1 MPQQLSLFTSIPTDD
16 LKITLHTLSLLTG
29 MPPSPLLEHSLIWEP
44 RHTYRPVLAAGQVNQ
59 IEQYR
64 IRATC
69 DLTLLS
75 VDVPDALKSA
85 PSDYMLAKEKEI
97 LMKAVILSYIDPNP
111 ETQDLLSKR
120 EWNLHIAELPEAG
133 KRSVISQSILSA
145 QPQVGNNPFEFLDKL
160 GYMYKHEYWIK
171 GYMYVYNNIVINIFR
186 LCAYQGNNLNTKNTN
201 IQDEQQQS
209 QPTANFLSQKD
220 ILNMELPSLEAL
232 ENLRLLDG
240 TGRWTVQTFINVDSV
255 TDIDAINSAT
265 LELEKL
271 KNETSGLFDLEM
283 PDRTAFDSRIKR
295 R

>member
-120 EWNLHIAELPEAG
+120 EWYVLIV
-133 KRSVISQSILSA
+133 RI
-145 QPQVGNNPFEFLDKL
+145 FLK
-160 GYMYKHEYWIK
+160 I
-171 GYMYVYNNIVINIFR
+171 
-186 LCAYQGNNLNTKNTN
+186 QGFKY
-201 IQDEQQQS
+201 
-209 QPTANFLSQKD
+209 
-220 ILNMELPSLEAL
+220 
-232 ENLRLLDG
+232 
-240 TGRWTVQTFINVDSV
+240 
-255 TDIDAINSAT
+255 
-265 LELEKL
+265 
-271 KNETSGLFDLEM
+271 
-283 PDRTAFDSRIKR
+283 
-295 R
+295 